1 MSQLTKQE
9 MLAEGKAKKI
19 YATEDPDKVI
29 FYFKDDATAF
39 NAKKRGTIEDKGIL
53 NNRISQRLFRLLE
66 ENGIKT
72 HFIEELSE
80 REMLVHKVEIIPCET
95 VVRNLVT
102 GSLRKRLDRPEGEEL
117 SHPVVE
123 YYYKCDRLDDPMIN
137 DEHAIVFGWAA
148 REQLD
153 WIHSQALAVNEVLK
167 KFMLERGILLVDFKL
182 EFGKARDGS
191 VLLADEICPDTC
203 RFWDAETREKLDK
216 DRFRQD
222 LGNVE
227 GAYREIMDRVSRV

>member
-1 MSQLTKQE
+1 MSQLTKKE
-9 MLAEGKAKKI
+9 VLTEGKAKKI

-39 NAKKRGTIEDKGIL
+39 NAKKRGTIVNKGIL

-80 REMLVHKVEIIPCET
+80 REMLVHKVEIIPYET

-117 SHPVVE
+117 SHPIVE

-137 DEHAIVFGWAA
+137 DEHAIVFGWAT
-148 REQLD
+148 REELD
-153 WIHSQALAVNEVLK
+153 SIHSQALAVNDVLK

-182 EFGKARDGS
+182 EFGRARDGS

-203 RFWDAETREKLDK
+203 RFWDVETREKLDK

-227 GAYREIMDRVSRV
+227 GAYQEIMERVSRA